1 MWIKLPS
8 TVWVNSDKIKEIY
21 CDTVE
26 VVSGRISQRICFI
39 MDDDAQAN
47 RSRFYTEIQPKEL
60 TLEQATDELVRAIAQ
75 NRHSRLKLTEK
86 GDIIAL

>member
-26 VVSGRISQRICFI
+26 GAGDMVSQRIYFI

-47 RSRFYTEIQPKEL
+47 RSRFYAEIEPEFF
-60 TLEQATDELVRAIAQ
+60 TLEQATDELVRAIA
-75 NRHSRLKLTEK
+75 NGRHNRLKLTEK

>member
-26 VVSGRISQRICFI
+26 VVNGIVSQRIYFI
-39 MDDDAQAN
+39 MDDDTMTN
-47 RSRFYTEIQPKEL
+47 KSRFYTEIQPKEL
-60 TLEQATDELVRAIAQ
+60 TLEQVTDHLVK
-75 NRHSRLKLTEK
+75 S
-86 GDIIAL
+86 IALNRTSRVKLSVDGTVVLV

>member
-26 VVSGRISQRICFI
+26 VVAGRQSQRIYFI
-39 MDDDAQAN
+39 LDDDSKQTI
-47 RSRFYTEIQPKEL
+47 SRFFVEIEPEFF

-75 NRHSRLKLTEK
+75 NRHNRLKLTEK

>member
-8 TVWVNSDKIKEIY
+8 TVWVNSDKIKEIF

-26 VVSGRISQRICFI
+26 EVTGRQSQRIYFI
-39 MDDDAQAN
+39 LDDDSGKN
-47 RSRFYTEIQPKEL
+47 ISRYFAEIEPEFF

-75 NRHSRLKLTEK
+75 NRHTRLKLTEK
-86 GDIIAL
+86 GDIVAL

>member
-8 TVWVNSDKIKEIY
+8 TVWINSDKIKELY

-26 VVSGRISQRICFI
+26 VVGGMVSQRVYFI

-47 RSRFYTEIQPKEL
+47 KSRFYAEIEPEFF
-60 TLEQATDELVRAIAQ
+60 TLEQATDELVRAIA
-75 NRHSRLKLTEK
+75 NGRHNRLKLTEK
-86 GDIIAL
+86 GDIVAL

>member
-8 TVWVNSDKIKEIY
+8 TVWINSDKIKEIF

-26 VVSGRISQRICFI
+26 EVAGRQSQRIYFI
-39 MDDDAQAN
+39 LDDDGRQN
-47 RSRFYTEIQPKEL
+47 ISRFFAEIEPEFF

>member
-26 VVSGRISQRICFI
+26 VVNNMISQRIYFI

-47 RSRFYTEIQPKEL
+47 KSRFYTEIEPEFF
-60 TLEQATDELVRAIAQ
+60 TLEQATDELVRAIA
-75 NRHSRLKLTEK
+75 NGRHNRLKLTEK
-86 GDIIAL
+86 GDIVAL

>member
-8 TVWVNSDKIKEIY
+8 TVWVNSDKIKELY

-26 VVSGRISQRICFI
+26 VVGGMVSQRIYFI

-47 RSRFYTEIQPKEL
+47 KSRFYAEIEPEFF
-60 TLEQATDELVRAIAQ
+60 TLEQATDELVRAIAGG
-75 NRHSRLKLTEK
+75 RHNRLKLTEK
-86 GDIIAL
+86 GDIVAL

>member
-1 MWIKLPS
+1 MWLKLP
-8 TVWVNSDKIKEIY
+8 TGGWLNCDKIKEIY
-21 CDTVE
+21 CDTAE
-26 VVSGRISQRICFI
+26 VVGDIVSQRIYFI

-47 RSRFYTEIQPKEL
+47 KSRFYTEIEPEFF

>member
-8 TVWVNSDKIKEIY
+8 TVWINSDKIKEIF

-26 VVSGRISQRICFI
+26 VVAGRQSQRIYFI
-39 MDDDAQAN
+39 LDDDSKQTI
-47 RSRFYTEIQPKEL
+47 SRFFVEIEPEFF

>member
-26 VVSGRISQRICFI
+26 VVSGIVSQRIYFI

-47 RSRFYTEIQPKEL
+47 KSRFYIEIKPEFF

-75 NRHSRLKLTEK
+75 NKHSRLKLTEK

>member
-1 MWIKLPS
+1 MWLKLP
-8 TVWVNSDKIKEIY
+8 TGGWLNCDKIKEIY

-26 VVSGRISQRICFI
+26 VVGDIVSQRIHFI
-39 MDDDAQAN
+39 LDDDAMTN
-47 RSRFYTEIQPKEL
+47 KSRFYIEIEPEFF